1 LYYPLNRVKLATNG
15 IFRQVSLISWAWTA
29 NQVYV

>member
-1 LYYPLNRVKLATNG
+1 MNG